1 MFRIP
6 DDKLKEV
13 LISNGFI
20 TADKFDESSE
30 NAKRLGLSI
39 TDLLVSRNIIPAQY
53 IERAIGD
60 YLGIPAANLD
70 KRAIDAET
78 LRLLSEEVARQRRVV
93 LFGREPDGAVSAAME
108 DPTDLSTIQFLERY
122 LKIKIKP
129 YLASVDDLN
138 KGFSLYSQA
147 TAENFK
153 YIIEENIAASIQ
165 SKVKGED
172 AATELPIVA
181 ILDNLLKYA
190 ISSRAS
196 DIHIEIFDEFIL
208 VRYRIDGILHEVLR
222 IPKEVHAAL
231 IARIKL
237 LAGIRIDEHNKPQD
251 GRFRYKAG
259 TDVIDIR
266 VAIIPTFYGEKAEMR
281 LLPASIRPLSFSELG
296 MFDDTAKILEKDIKK
311 SYGMVLVCGPTGSG
325 KTTTLYSILNV
336 LNRPEV
342 NIVTVED
349 PVEYDIQYINQTQIN
364 PSAGVTFANG
374 LRAIL
379 RQDPNVMMV
388 GEIRDSETAGI
399 AVQSSLTGHL
409 VVSSVH
415 TNDAPTAIPR
425 LFDMQV
431 EPFLVSA
438 VLNAVLAQ
446 RLVRRIHMECIESY
460 KPDADTISAI
470 RAQLKLLDI
479 SDVEIEKKI
488 PDMLYK
494 GAGCESCGFTGYQG
508 RLGIFEMV
516 DANEEVRKVISD
528 PGFSLA
534 KLRTLLKQ
542 QGVLTMFEDGLRKV
556 ELGITTIDEVMRVIQ
571 E

>member
-231 IARIKL
+231 IARINRKALIFHL
-237 LAGIRIDEHNKPQD
+237 LRE
-251 GRFRYKAG
+251 
-259 TDVIDIR
+259 
-266 VAIIPTFYGEKAEMR
+266 
-281 LLPASIRPLSFSELG
+281 
-296 MFDDTAKILEKDIKK
+296 
-311 SYGMVLVCGPTGSG
+311 
-325 KTTTLYSILNV
+325 
-336 LNRPEV
+336 
-342 NIVTVED
+342 
-349 PVEYDIQYINQTQIN
+349 
-364 PSAGVTFANG
+364 
-374 LRAIL
+374 
-379 RQDPNVMMV
+379 
-388 GEIRDSETAGI
+388 
-399 AVQSSLTGHL
+399 
-409 VVSSVH
+409 
-415 TNDAPTAIPR
+415 
-425 LFDMQV
+425 
-431 EPFLVSA
+431 
-438 VLNAVLAQ
+438 
-446 RLVRRIHMECIESY
+446 
-460 KPDADTISAI
+460 
-470 RAQLKLLDI
+470 
-479 SDVEIEKKI
+479 
-488 PDMLYK
+488 
-494 GAGCESCGFTGYQG
+494 
-508 RLGIFEMV
+508 
-516 DANEEVRKVISD
+516 
-528 PGFSLA
+528 
-534 KLRTLLKQ
+534 
-542 QGVLTMFEDGLRKV
+542 
-556 ELGITTIDEVMRVIQ
+556 
-571 E
+571 